1 MSQEKYS
8 GYYVELLT
16 STLQDQI
23 LQNISLKAK
32 EKVNGEIF
40 EEVTKGYQ
48 DVLAENETLKTDKEQ
63 SLSQKEV
70 SKNAEIESLRKQL
83 ADVQSSK
90 NTEIENLKKRNI
102 EQLQQAQTNK
112 NNETD
117 SLNKKIVDLQ
127 NTITGLQSEI
137 NKSNQ
142 VRLEYDKV
150 KQQLAHMDTFRN
162 QLIELQKVVTEKD
175 SIITDKDVT
184 IEDLNQQILT
194 LQSTP
199 TKRKKASGSKLET
212 VTTEDT
218 LETVDATRDGGIF

>member
-32 EKVNGEIF
+32 EKVNSEVF

-48 DVLAENETLKTDKEQ
+48 NALAENESLKSVKEK
-63 SLSQKEV
+63 SLTEKEV
-70 SKNAEIESLRKQL
+70 SKNAEIESLKKQL
-83 ADVQSSK
+83 ADVQVNK
-90 NTEIENLKKRNI
+90 NAEIESLKKRNV
-102 EQLQQAQTNK
+102 EQLQQVQSIKT
-112 NNETD
+112 NETD
-117 SLNKKIVDLQ
+117 FLNKKIVELQ
-127 NTITGLQSEI
+127 NTVTGLQSEI
-137 NKSNQ
+137 NKANQ

-150 KQQLAHMDTFRN
+150 KQQLSHMDTFRN

-175 SIITDKDVT
+175 SE
-184 IEDLNQQILT
+184 IEELNQQILT

-199 TKRKKASGSKLET
+199 TKRKKASGAKLET
-212 VTTEDT
+212 VTTEDN

>member
-48 DVLAENETLKTDKEQ
+48 NALAENEVLKTDKEK
-63 SLSQKEV
+63 SLSEKEV
-70 SKNAEIESLRKQL
+70 SKNAEIESLKRQL

-90 NTEIENLKKRNI
+90 NTEIENLKRRNI

-127 NTITGLQSEI
+127 NTVTGLQSEI

-175 SIITDKDVT
+175 GT
-184 IEDLNQQILT
+184 IEELNQQILT

-199 TKRKKASGSKLET
+199 TKRKKVSSKPESN
-212 VTTEDT
+212 T
-218 LETVDATRDGGIF
+218 LEESLVTVDATRDGGTF

>member
-32 EKVNGEIF
+32 EKVNSEVF

-48 DVLAENETLKTDKEQ
+48 NALAENEVLKTDKEK
-63 SLSQKEV
+63 SLSEKEI
-70 SKNAEIESLRKQL
+70 SKNAEIESLKRQL

-90 NTEIENLKKRNI
+90 NTEIENLKRRNI

-117 SLNKKIVDLQ
+117 SLNKKIVELQ
-127 NTITGLQSEI
+127 NTVTGQQGEI
-137 NKSNQ
+137 NKLNQ
-142 VRLEYDKV
+142 VRSEYEKV
-150 KQQLAHMDTFRN
+150 KQQLTHMDTFRN

-175 SIITDKDVT
+175 GT
-184 IEDLNQQILT
+184 IEELNQQLLT

-199 TKRKKASGSKLET
+199 TKRKKVSSKPESN
-212 VTTEDT
+212 T
-218 LETVDATRDGGIF
+218 LEESLVTVDATRDGGTF

>member
-1 MSQEKYS
+1 MSQEKYT

-16 STLQDQI
+16 FTLQDQI

-48 DVLAENETLKTDKEQ
+48 DVLAENETLKTDKEK

-90 NTEIENLKKRNI
+90 NTEIENLKRRNI

-117 SLNKKIVDLQ
+117 SLNKKIVELQ
-127 NTITGLQSEI
+127 NTITNLQGEI

-142 VRLEYDKV
+142 VRSEYEKV

-175 SIITDKDVT
+175 GI

-199 TKRKKASGSKLET
+199 TKRKKASSLKTET
-212 VTTEDT
+212 TTVEDVLVAEEST
-218 LETVDATRDGGIF
+218 KDGGTF

>member
-16 STLQDQI
+16 STLQDQV
-23 LQNISLKAK
+23 LQNISLRAK

-48 DVLAENETLKTDKEQ
+48 TVLAENETLKIDKEK
-63 SLSQKEV
+63 SLSEKEV
-70 SKNAEIESLRKQL
+70 SKNAEIESLKKQL
-83 ADVQSSK
+83 SDVQSIK
-90 NTEIENLKKRNI
+90 NNEIENLKRRNA
-102 EQLQQAQTNK
+102 EQVQQLQSSK

-117 SLNKKIVDLQ
+117 NLNKKIVDLQ
-127 NTITGLQSEI
+127 NNITNLQSEI

-142 VRLEYDKV
+142 VRSEYEKV
-150 KQQLAHMDTFRN
+150 KQQLTHMDTFRN

-175 SIITDKDVT
+175 GT
-184 IEDLNQQILT
+184 IEELNQQILT

-199 TKRKKASGSKLET
+199 TKRKKVSSKPET
-212 VTTEDT
+212 NT
-218 LETVDATRDGGIF
+218 LEESLVTVDATRDGGTF